1 MSKIFVN
8 YPKCSTCKRAE
19 KFLKENNVEFVNRNI
34 VEENPTAEELSL
46 WMDKSGLE
54 PRKFFNTS
62 GVLYREMNLKDKIK
76 TMSKEEMIEILSTNG
91 MLVKRPLLVTEDIVL
106 VGFKEENYK
115 EVIPAPL
122 LSRFTMKA
130 LFEPVGFEI
139 KNKYIVEKAKALVEK
154 YNDKY
159 GKTIDYADVI
169 KKIDKNVINSTK
181 NFRYLNRLVQK
192 ALISTIE
199 NNE

>member
-8 YPKCSTCKRAE
+8 YPKFSTCKRAE

-34 VEENPTAEELSL
+34 LEENPTAEELSL

-54 PRKFFNTS
+54 PRNFFNTS

-115 EVIPAPL
+115 EI
-122 LSRFTMKA
+122 
-130 LFEPVGFEI
+130 I
-139 KNKYIVEKAKALVEK
+139 
-154 YNDKY
+154 
-159 GKTIDYADVI
+159 
-169 KKIDKNVINSTK
+169 
-181 NFRYLNRLVQK
+181 
-192 ALISTIE
+192 
-199 NNE
+199 

>member
-19 KFLKENNVEFVNRNI
+19 KFLKENNIEFINRNI

-115 EVIPAPL
+115 EI
-122 LSRFTMKA
+122 
-130 LFEPVGFEI
+130 I
-139 KNKYIVEKAKALVEK
+139 
-154 YNDKY
+154 
-159 GKTIDYADVI
+159 
-169 KKIDKNVINSTK
+169 
-181 NFRYLNRLVQK
+181 
-192 ALISTIE
+192 
-199 NNE
+199 

>member
-76 TMSKEEMIEILSTNG
+76 TRSKEEMIEILSTNG
-91 MLVKRPLLVTEDIVL
+91 MLVKRPLLVTEDIVI

-115 EVIPAPL
+115 
-122 LSRFTMKA
+122 
-130 LFEPVGFEI
+130 
-139 KNKYIVEKAKALVEK
+139 
-154 YNDKY
+154 
-159 GKTIDYADVI
+159 
-169 KKIDKNVINSTK
+169 KII
-181 NFRYLNRLVQK
+181 
-192 ALISTIE
+192 
-199 NNE
+199 

>member
-91 MLVKRPLLVTEDIVL
+91 MLVKRPLLVTEDIVI
-106 VGFKEENYK
+106 VGFKGENYK
-115 EVIPAPL
+115 
-122 LSRFTMKA
+122 
-130 LFEPVGFEI
+130 
-139 KNKYIVEKAKALVEK
+139 
-154 YNDKY
+154 
-159 GKTIDYADVI
+159 
-169 KKIDKNVINSTK
+169 KII
-181 NFRYLNRLVQK
+181 
-192 ALISTIE
+192 
-199 NNE
+199 

>member
-19 KFLKENNVEFVNRNI
+19 KFLKENKVEFVNRNI

-106 VGFKEENYK
+106 VGFKEENYIK
-115 EVIPAPL
+115 EVVEL
-122 LSRFTMKA
+122 
-130 LFEPVGFEI
+130 
-139 KNKYIVEKAKALVEK
+139 YIWQFYFKLKV
-154 YNDKY
+154 
-159 GKTIDYADVI
+159 
-169 KKIDKNVINSTK
+169 
-181 NFRYLNRLVQK
+181 R
-192 ALISTIE
+192 
-199 NNE
+199 

>member
-1 MSKIFVN
+1 MSQIFVN

-115 EVIPAPL
+115 EI
-122 LSRFTMKA
+122 
-130 LFEPVGFEI
+130 I
-139 KNKYIVEKAKALVEK
+139 
-154 YNDKY
+154 
-159 GKTIDYADVI
+159 
-169 KKIDKNVINSTK
+169 
-181 NFRYLNRLVQK
+181 
-192 ALISTIE
+192 
-199 NNE
+199 

>member
-54 PRKFFNTS
+54 PIKFFNTS

-115 EVIPAPL
+115 EI
-122 LSRFTMKA
+122 
-130 LFEPVGFEI
+130 I
-139 KNKYIVEKAKALVEK
+139 
-154 YNDKY
+154 
-159 GKTIDYADVI
+159 
-169 KKIDKNVINSTK
+169 
-181 NFRYLNRLVQK
+181 
-192 ALISTIE
+192 
-199 NNE
+199 

>member
-8 YPKCSTCKRAE
+8 YHKCSTCKRAE

-115 EVIPAPL
+115 EI
-122 LSRFTMKA
+122 
-130 LFEPVGFEI
+130 I
-139 KNKYIVEKAKALVEK
+139 
-154 YNDKY
+154 
-159 GKTIDYADVI
+159 
-169 KKIDKNVINSTK
+169 
-181 NFRYLNRLVQK
+181 
-192 ALISTIE
+192 
-199 NNE
+199 

>member
-76 TMSKEEMIEILSTNG
+76 TMSKEDMIEILSTNG

-115 EVIPAPL
+115 EI
-122 LSRFTMKA
+122 
-130 LFEPVGFEI
+130 I
-139 KNKYIVEKAKALVEK
+139 
-154 YNDKY
+154 
-159 GKTIDYADVI
+159 
-169 KKIDKNVINSTK
+169 
-181 NFRYLNRLVQK
+181 
-192 ALISTIE
+192 
-199 NNE
+199 

>member
-91 MLVKRPLLVTEDIVL
+91 MLVKRPLLVTEDIVI

-115 EVIPAPL
+115 
-122 LSRFTMKA
+122 
-130 LFEPVGFEI
+130 
-139 KNKYIVEKAKALVEK
+139 
-154 YNDKY
+154 
-159 GKTIDYADVI
+159 
-169 KKIDKNVINSTK
+169 KII
-181 NFRYLNRLVQK
+181 
-192 ALISTIE
+192 
-199 NNE
+199 

>member
-34 VEENPTAEELSL
+34 VEENPTAEELTL
-46 WMDKSGLE
+46 WMDKIGLE

-115 EVIPAPL
+115 EI
-122 LSRFTMKA
+122 
-130 LFEPVGFEI
+130 I
-139 KNKYIVEKAKALVEK
+139 
-154 YNDKY
+154 
-159 GKTIDYADVI
+159 
-169 KKIDKNVINSTK
+169 
-181 NFRYLNRLVQK
+181 
-192 ALISTIE
+192 
-199 NNE
+199 

>member
-8 YPKCSTCKRAE
+8 YPKCSTCNRAE

-115 EVIPAPL
+115 EI
-122 LSRFTMKA
+122 
-130 LFEPVGFEI
+130 I
-139 KNKYIVEKAKALVEK
+139 
-154 YNDKY
+154 
-159 GKTIDYADVI
+159 
-169 KKIDKNVINSTK
+169 
-181 NFRYLNRLVQK
+181 
-192 ALISTIE
+192 
-199 NNE
+199 